1 MRCVHIMD
9 QLDGHYP
16 VACGTSWMISRVLKV
31 YSQLLT
37 ALVLYNHQAT
47 TEDAVAPS
55 VSEETSSARN
65 CCAECGVAGA
75 GVRLKVCKG
84 CMHAKYC
91 NAKCQMK
98 HWPTHKKE
106 LLRDEALF
114 KDPPP
119 KGDCP
124 ICFLP
129 MPRYLI
135 SCATLPDATITSV
148 PIYDFAKTNEELKDE
163 PAESCYSCC
172 GKSICGGCIH
182 SCCMSGNMK
191 CPFCNADRSSKTAE
205 EEVEE
210 IMKRVE
216 ANDPASIFT
225 LGDHYYQGINGFP
238 RDETKAVEQYARA
251 AELGFSQAHFSLG
264 AIYHERGDL
273 KKAKFHYE
281 AAAMEGDELARY
293 NIGCME
299 AHSGNMKR
307 AVKHLKIGASAGD
320 SRAMQSL
327 ISLFEQGTVSRES
340 IESTLTAYNSSCS
353 EMRSEAR
360 DAIIR
365 AMIETIATADL
376 ADEIKQS
383 NDSVSRLESKLNCS
397 LAFGLAAIIIAVLF
411 LIQANWTSLADLVS
425 KAGHGTETLMFKA
438 ALFHEFVLSMVASA
452 RKIRIVIQE
461 EVPN

>member
-1 MRCVHIMD
+1 M
-9 QLDGHYP
+9 
-16 VACGTSWMISRVLKV
+16 
-31 YSQLLT
+31 YSF
-37 ALVLYNHQAT
+37 
-47 TEDAVAPS
+47 
-55 VSEETSSARN
+55 
-65 CCAECGVAGA
+65 
-75 GVRLKVCKG
+75 CK
-84 CMHAKYC
+84 
-91 NAKCQMK
+91 
-98 HWPTHKKE
+98 
-106 LLRDEALF
+106 
-114 KDPPP
+114 
-119 KGDCP
+119 
-124 ICFLP
+124 
-129 MPRYLI
+129 
-135 SCATLPDATITSV
+135 
-148 PIYDFAKTNEELKDE
+148 
-163 PAESCYSCC
+163 
-172 GKSICGGCIH
+172 
-182 SCCMSGNMK
+182 SGNVGK
-191 CPFCNADRSSKTAE
+191 CPLCKTERDGKTAE

-216 ANDPASIFT
+216 ANDPVSIFI
-225 LGDHYYQGINGFP
+225 LGDHYYQGASGFP
-238 RDETKAVEQYARA
+238 RDETKAMEQYARA
-251 AELGFSQAHFSLG
+251 AELGFSQAHFNLG

-281 AAAMEGDELARY
+281 AAAMEGHELARY

-320 SRAMQSL
+320 SCAMQSL

-360 DAIIR
+360 DASIH

-438 ALFHEFVLSMVASA
+438 ALFQEFVLSMVASA